1 MEHTSILELAVRVLA
16 TAAGAVLICVRLRI
30 PSVAGLLV
38 AGAFVGPFGLGWVT
52 EVEAVERVAEIG
64 VVLLLF
70 VIGLEFSRERLRELG
85 RFALVGGS
93 IQVAV
98 TALAAALLA
107 ALSGLAAGPAIFV
120 GLVVCGSSSTLLLK
134 VYGDRGEL
142 ESLHGRAA
150 LGVSLFQD
158 VLLVPMLVAVPLLGT
173 GSKQIERVEVAP
185 LLAGAAGLA
194 GIYWLGRR
202 PLTRLLGATAAS
214 GHREAFLLG
223 AVALC
228 LGMAWLSDWLGLSA
242 ALGAF
247 LAGLLLA
254 DTEYAHQAVAEVV
267 PLREVFASV
276 FFVAIGM
283 LVDISVIGAHPFE
296 AFGIAS
302 LMIALKAVL
311 AAVAVLAL
319 GLPRRTAI
327 LAAIGLAQVGE
338 FSFVLLEAGRLHAVV
353 DSEQFQLLL
362 SASAIS
368 MLTMPMLVALVS
380 RLAAARER
388 HAPGAEA
395 AAVAVSPPQV
405 LIVGYG
411 ANGEIL
417 ARILHETSIRYQIV
431 DADADRVKK
440 ALAAGEPVHFGD
452 ATRPE
457 ILLHAGAAHVK
468 LAVIAISDPQ
478 AVEAAVRGIRRLA
491 SQAKILVRTRRL
503 REVGSIERAGADR
516 VVAEEYESAIAI
528 YTWALEELRIP
539 RNVIEA
545 QTRVLRGEDYKLLR
559 GVRPPAGIS
568 QAVAEALASGTTD
581 IFRMTADCGAIGR
594 SLGEIDLR
602 RRSGATVL
610 AVVRAESPQLTPAA
624 DFVLQSG
631 DELVLLGAHAEIE
644 AAFELLRAG

>member
-1 MEHTSILELAVRVLA
+1 
-16 TAAGAVLICVRLRI
+16 
-30 PSVAGLLV
+30 
-38 AGAFVGPFGLGWVT
+38 
-52 EVEAVERVAEIG
+52 
-64 VVLLLF
+64 
-70 VIGLEFSRERLRELG
+70 
-85 RFALVGGS
+85 
-93 IQVAV
+93 
-98 TALAAALLA
+98 
-107 ALSGLAAGPAIFV
+107 
-120 GLVVCGSSSTLLLK
+120 
-134 VYGDRGEL
+134 
-142 ESLHGRAA
+142 
-150 LGVSLFQD
+150 
-158 VLLVPMLVAVPLLGT
+158 MLVAPV
-173 GSKQIERVEVAP
+173 S
-185 LLAGAAGLA
+185 
-194 GIYWLGRR
+194 R
-202 PLTRLLGATAAS
+202 PL
-214 GHREAFLLG
+214 
-223 AVALC
+223 
-228 LGMAWLSDWLGLSA
+228 
-242 ALGAF
+242 
-247 LAGLLLA
+247 
-254 DTEYAHQAVAEVV
+254 
-267 PLREVFASV
+267 
-276 FFVAIGM
+276 
-283 LVDISVIGAHPFE
+283 
-296 AFGIAS
+296 
-302 LMIALKAVL
+302 
-311 AAVAVLAL
+311 
-319 GLPRRTAI
+319 RR
-327 LAAIGLAQVGE
+327 
-338 FSFVLLEAGRLHAVV
+338 
-353 DSEQFQLLL
+353 
-362 SASAIS
+362 
-368 MLTMPMLVALVS
+368 
-380 RLAAARER
+380 RER
-388 HAPGAEA
+388 CSRSAEA
-395 AAVAVSPPQV
+395 AAVVSPPQV

-417 ARILHETSIRYQIV
+417 ARILHETSIRYRIV

-528 YTWALEELRIP
+528 YTWALEELHIP

-545 QTRVLRGEDYKLLR
+545 QTRVLRGEDYRLLR

-644 AAFELLRAG
+644 SAFELLRAG